1 MSENA
6 EESEEEVKKTPEEA
20 EAKAEVA
27 ALPADP
33 LKIGIAY
40 LFCHKNNTLLT
51 ITDAT
56 GAISIARAS
65 GGLFAETAR
74 DEPTPWV
81 ALMVGRHAAQRA
93 RELGISKVMI
103 KLRGRGGNRSPNI
116 NSASAAAAI
125 KSIARAGLQIISIDD
140 VTPIPHDSIRRPGGR
155 RGRRV

>member
-1 MSENA
+1 MSSKGA
-6 EESEEEVKKTPEEA
+6 KRTSSGKTKETKPR
-20 EAKAEVA
+20 K
-27 ALPADP
+27 DP

-51 ITDAT
+51 ITDTT
-56 GAISIARAS
+56 GAITVARAS
-65 GGLFAETAR
+65 GGLFAEASR

-81 ALMVGRHAAQRA
+81 AMLVGRHAAQRA
-93 RELGISKVMI
+93 LEVGMSKVMI

-116 NSASAAAAI
+116 NSAAAAAAI
-125 KSIARAGLQIISIDD
+125 KAIARAGLQVISIDD

>member
-1 MSENA
+1 MS
-6 EESEEEVKKTPEEA
+6 SKKTE
-20 EAKAEVA
+20 KAPQKSVQK
-27 ALPADP
+27 DP

-56 GAISIARAS
+56 GAVTVARAV
-65 GGLFAETAR
+65 GGMFAETSR
-74 DEPTPWV
+74 DESTPWV
-81 ALMVGRHAAQRA
+81 AMLVGRHAANRA
-93 RELGISKVMI
+93 LETGISKVMV

-125 KSIARAGLQIISIDD
+125 KAIARSGLQIISIDD

>member
-1 MSENA
+1 MPQRSQTKE
-6 EESEEEVKKTPEEA
+6 KTKTRVER
-20 EAKAEVA
+20 
-27 ALPADP
+27 DP
-33 LKIGIAY
+33 LKVGIAY

-56 GAISIARAS
+56 GAVTVARAS
-65 GGLFAETAR
+65 GGLFGGAPR
-74 DEPTPWV
+74 DESTPWV
-81 ALMVGRHAAQRA
+81 AMLVGRQAAQRA
-93 RELGISKVMI
+93 LEVGISRVMV

-125 KSIARAGLQIISIDD
+125 KAIARAGLQIISIDD

>member
-1 MSENA
+1 MPKQQKSQKT
-6 EESEEEVKKTPEEA
+6 SPRKKPEI
-20 EAKAEVA
+20 KQRR
-27 ALPADP
+27 DP

-56 GAISIARAS
+56 GAVTVARAS
-65 GGLFAETAR
+65 GGLFAEASR

-81 ALMVGRHAAQRA
+81 AMLVGKHAAQRA
-93 RELGISKVMI
+93 LEVGISKVMV

-116 NSASAAAAI
+116 NSAAAAAAI
-125 KSIARAGLQIISIDD
+125 KAIARTGLQIISIDD